1 MTKPAISVPAD
12 MDIRYVASLLTNVG
26 IRMAPV
32 EENGEYIGSVSL
44 SDLVLHNLH
53 F

>member
-1 MTKPAISVPAD
+1 MEVH
-12 MDIRYVASLLTNVG
+12 YVAKLMVNVG

-32 EENGEYIGSVSL
+32 EEKGEYIGIVSL
-44 SDLVLHNLH
+44 SDLILDNLL